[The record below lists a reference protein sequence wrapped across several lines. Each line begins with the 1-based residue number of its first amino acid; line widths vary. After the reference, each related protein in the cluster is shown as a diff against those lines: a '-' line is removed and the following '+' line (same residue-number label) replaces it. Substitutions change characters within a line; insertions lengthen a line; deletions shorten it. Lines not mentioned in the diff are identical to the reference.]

1 MQVTINVP
9 DHIAADAATRGQA
22 LDAYVEEVL
31 ARQAQQTV
39 QDTSRRS
46 AVEEMREF
54 GRKCGA
60 TLGDLK
66 LKDLIH
72 EGHKY

>member
-9 DHIAADAATRGQA
+9 DHIAADAAACGLA
-22 LDAYVEEVL
+22 LDTYIEEVL

-39 QDTSRRS
+39 KDTARIS
-46 AVEEMREF
+46 AVEDMREF
-54 GRKCGA
+54 GRKYGA

>member
-1 MQVTINVP
+1 MQVTINIP
-9 DHIAADAATRGQA
+9 DHLAAEAAAHGLA
-22 LDAYVEEVL
+22 VDAYVEEVL
-31 ARQAQQTV
+31 AKRIQGTV
-39 QDTSRRS
+39 ENDARKS
-46 AVEEMREF
+46 AVEEMQKF
-54 GRKCGA
+54 ARKHGA